1 MPTSLRVLRT
11 WNARQ
16 CASHDPCHGARHSTA
31 FSTSV
36 SFPWL
41 RDVVE
46 PRTQVEC
53 GFYSIR
59 SIFEALVFWNIQ
71 LVEAG
76 VTIPFVHVTF
86 VTLRFHAAQLVH
98 HGRLQQSRCRQRR
111 RVCPPIS
118 HSRACPSSIP
128 PTQPPP
134 SATSPLHLRQTTPSS
149 PASKRRGSPGVCPG
163 EEMMFRGPTL
173 SPSLNA

>member
-1 MPTSLRVLRT
+1 VFYRRGMLG
-11 WNARQ
+11 NARLMIHAMGQ
-16 CASHDPCHGARHSTA
+16 GTA
-31 FSTSV
+31 LPSV
-36 SFPWL
+36 RQSVFRWL

-46 PRTQVEC
+46 PRTQGEC

-128 PTQPPP
+128 PTRPPP

-149 PASKRRGSPGVCPG
+149 PANKRKGSPACVQA
-163 EEMMFRGPTL
+163 RR
-173 SPSLNA
+173 